1 MLLVVWY
8 FLLCSFSPS
17 LYLALSLFRLFDFGF
32 SAYLC
37 IVVQLLFTRLF
48 LSSNSYRLS
57 GRGFSGVHVS
67 VILKCWKSE
76 NCFWRRP
83 NTLRTIWSGTSFTKH
98 QTQCI
103 YAMRIFGLRRF
114 AKNCNDRP
122 ATASQS
128 VRQPTEEMHLL
139 VQSQWNVITFHGY
152 GPRVDKFTFISA
164 IHALAWV
171 HCMVLDREWVNP
183 SLCMVSMWI
192 IRFI

>member
-122 ATASQS
+122 ATASSQS
-128 VRQPTEEMHLL
+128 GSQQKRCICSYSHSGTLSRSMDMGLVSINSHSFQPFML
-139 VQSQWNVITFHGY
+139 
-152 GPRVDKFTFISA
+152 
-164 IHALAWV
+164 
-171 HCMVLDREWVNP
+171 
-183 SLCMVSMWI
+183 
-192 IRFI
+192 